1 VADDINLPNLV
12 SHLQVNLANTNGA
25 IADAARQGSSM
36 GAALGSGIQREL
48 RDAVSN
54 LPDVQIDGNTSDL
67 DRDLARVRGELDD
80 LANQRIGVDI
90 SIADALRELERLE
103 PHLERLSATHPNIH
117 VQATTRG
124 ALRQLAQLRQAARQ
138 VDDTDIDIDVDAD
151 TDDAER
157 GMRRVHD
164 ALGRVVSIIP
174 KLAGLAAPFAA
185 AGVAAGALLPLVAA
199 LVASL
204 SNIAPAAAVGV
215 SAMLALQLATN
226 TLKLAMVG
234 VEDAIAAALDPEG
247 AEAYAEAIKKL
258 SPEARKFTDVLREM
272 APELDEFRRQV
283 QDRVFADFSTELTR
297 TAKSVLPAL
306 KTALLNTGDSLNAM
320 AKGVAESA
328 RDLSDRGIFGQ
339 ALDSATTSLESME
352 QVPGRITTSLGLLA
366 AASGPSLERIAKKAD
381 EVSVRILESLTQSFE
396 SGELEGSIDGALE
409 LFEQMGRIVRNIFG
423 GLKNIIGG
431 VTEEAGSLFFILEE
445 LSAAF
450 ERLTASEE
458 FQSILREIVQTA
470 DDLVKNVLPLLK
482 EAFAQL
488 APVIEEIGPPL
499 RDFINEIG
507 PELKPLLQ
515 ELGPI
520 LKDLA
525 IIFREQLPFAIEVVK
540 GAIQALTFVLGI
552 VHWVLSNLV
561 IPLVKKAAQVLNS
574 DFVKALAS
582 ASREASAKVGAIAAK
597 FEQFRSAVASV
608 MRTSAGKLWD
618 FIGSVG
624 RFAQGIASSMGEV
637 INIFWEIPGAIRAA
651 VGDLGSILW
660 DAGWRVIGGLIAGVR
675 ARIGEL
681 RSLLNS
687 VTNMIPDWKGPAE
700 KDATLLTPNG
710 RLLMEGLIAGIDAT
724 TGQLRSRLADITRS
738 LPGML
743 AIPGITGGA
752 LSLASPG
759 LLPAAAPAAAAGHTF
774 NLYGADASP
783 DGILRAMSW
792 SALVGGTSG

>member
-1 VADDINLPNLV
+1 MSTPSGDPDLTGRLRLDLSGLISGLQRARTTTRRQIDGLV
-12 SHLQVNLANTNGA
+12 RDANG
-25 IADAARQGSSM
+25 R
-36 GAALGSGIQREL
+36 L
-48 RDAVSN
+48 RDANGRFVSEVERNTRTVSN
-54 LPDVQIDGNTSDL
+54 LFSSLGTGIRQI
-67 DRDLARVRGELDD
+67 
-80 LANQRIGVDI
+80 
-90 SIADALRELERLE
+90 
-103 PHLERLSATHPNIH
+103 
-117 VQATTRG
+117 ATTIVSVG
-124 ALRQLAQLRQAARQ
+124 ARMAGSFA
-138 VDDTDIDIDVDAD
+138 
-151 TDDAER
+151 
-157 GMRRVHD
+157 
-164 ALGRVVSIIP
+164 
-174 KLAGLAAPFAA
+174 LAGAAIGGVLPIV
-185 AGVAAGALLPLVAA
+185 AGLVAA
-199 LVASL
+199 L

-234 VEDAIAAALDPEG
+234 VEDAISAALDPEG

-258 SPEARKFTDVLREM
+258 SPEARKFTDAIREM

-381 EVSVRILESLTQSFE
+381 EVSVRITDSLVRSFE
-396 SGELEGSIDGALE
+396 SGDLQRSIDGAVD
-409 LFEQMGRIVRNIFG
+409 LFKQLGRIVRNIFD

-431 VTEEAGSLFFILEE
+431 VTQEAGSLFFILER
-445 LSAAF
+445 LSEAF
-450 ERLTASEE
+450 ERLTASKE
-458 FQSILREIVQTA
+458 FQSILRELVQTA
-470 DDLVKNVLPLLK
+470 DELVKTVLPLLK

-499 RDFINEIG
+499 RDFIREVG

-525 IIFREQLPFAIEVVK
+525 IIFKEQLPFAIEFTK
-540 GAIQALTFVLGI
+540 AAIQTLTFILGI
-552 VHWVLSNLV
+552 VHWLLQNIV
-561 IPLVKKAAQVLNS
+561 IPAVKAVARVLNS
-574 DFVKALAS
+574 DFVKAIAS
-582 ASREASAKVGAIAAK
+582 ASREASAKIGSMAQK
-597 FEQFRSAVASV
+597 FESFRSSVASV
-608 MRTSAGKLWD
+608 MRTSAGRLWD
-618 FIGSVG
+618 FVKSVG
-624 RFAQGIASSMGEV
+624 GFAQSVARSMNDV
-637 INIFWEIPGAIRAA
+637 IDIFQDIPGAIRAA
-651 VGDLGSILW
+651 VGDLGDLLW
-660 DAGWRVIGGLIAGVR
+660 NAGWRVIGGLIAGVR

-687 VTNMIPDWKGPAE
+687 VTNMIPEWKGPAE
-700 KDATLLTPNG
+700 KDARLLTPNG

-724 TGQLRSRLADITRS
+724 TGQLRARLGEITRS

-743 AIPGITGGA
+743 SIPGLTGGA
-752 LSLASPG
+752 LSLAGPG
-759 LLPAAAPAAAAGHTF
+759 LLPAAAPATAAGHTF

-792 SALVGGTSG
+792 NALVGGTSG

>member
-1 VADDINLPNLV
+1 MSTPSGDPDLTGRLRLDLSGLISGLQRARTTTRRQIDGLV
-12 SHLQVNLANTNGA
+12 RDANG
-25 IADAARQGSSM
+25 R
-36 GAALGSGIQREL
+36 L
-48 RDAVSN
+48 RDANGRFVSE
-54 LPDVQIDGNTSDL
+54 VQRNTRTVGSL
-67 DRDLARVRGELDD
+67 FSSLGTGIR
-80 LANQRIGVDI
+80 QI
-90 SIADALRELERLE
+90 
-103 PHLERLSATHPNIH
+103 
-117 VQATTRG
+117 ATTIVSVG
-124 ALRQLAQLRQAARQ
+124 ARMAGSFA
-138 VDDTDIDIDVDAD
+138 
-151 TDDAER
+151 
-157 GMRRVHD
+157 
-164 ALGRVVSIIP
+164 
-174 KLAGLAAPFAA
+174 LAGAAIGGVLPIV
-185 AGVAAGALLPLVAA
+185 AGLVAA
-199 LVASL
+199 L

-366 AASGPSLERIAKKAD
+366 AAAGPSLERIAKKAD
-381 EVSVRILESLTQSFE
+381 EVSVRITDSLVRSFE
-396 SGELEGSIDGALE
+396 SGDLERSIDGAVD
-409 LFEQMGRIVRNIFG
+409 LFKQLGRIVRNIFD

-431 VTEEAGSLFFILEE
+431 VTQEAGSLFFILER
-445 LSAAF
+445 LSEAF
-450 ERLTASEE
+450 ERLTASKE
-458 FQSILREIVQTA
+458 FQSILRELVQTA
-470 DDLVKNVLPLLK
+470 DELVKTVLPLLK

-499 RDFINEIG
+499 RDFIREVG

-525 IIFREQLPFAIEVVK
+525 IIFKEQLPFAIEFTK
-540 GAIQALTFVLGI
+540 AAIQTLTFVLGI
-552 VHWVLSNLV
+552 VHWLLENIV
-561 IPLVKKAAQVLNS
+561 IPAVRLVARVLNS

-582 ASREASAKVGAIAAK
+582 ASREASAKIGAIAQK
-597 FEQFRSAVASV
+597 FEQFRSSLASV
-608 MRTSAGKLWD
+608 LRTSAGRLWD
-618 FIGSVG
+618 FIGSIG

-651 VGDLGSILW
+651 IGDLGSLLYNS
-660 DAGWRVIGGLIAGVR
+660 GRSLIGGFISGIMS
-675 ARIGEL
+675 RIGEIAAAASAAVNTA
-681 RSLLNS
+681 RQYFPFS
-687 VTNMIPDWKGPAE
+687 PAKKGPFSGRGW
-700 KDATLLTPNG
+700 TLYSGQALIQGLSDGIASQIP
-710 RLLMEGLIAGIDAT
+710 RLQA
-724 TGQLRSRLADITRS
+724 QLAQ
-738 LPGML
+738 LPGLPDL
-743 AIPGITGGA
+743 AGVVSRIPQAGTVN
-752 LSLASPG
+752 PG
-759 LLPAAAPAAAAGHTF
+759 PSSGTAGSAGHTF
-774 NLYGADASP
+774 NLYGGDATP
-783 DGILRAMSW
+783 DSILRAMSW

>member
-1 VADDINLPNLV
+1 MSTPSGDPDLTGRLRLDLSGLISGLQRARTTTRRQIDGLV
-12 SHLQVNLANTNGA
+12 RDANG
-25 IADAARQGSSM
+25 R
-36 GAALGSGIQREL
+36 L
-48 RDAVSN
+48 RDANGRFVSE
-54 LPDVQIDGNTSDL
+54 VQRNTRTVGSL
-67 DRDLARVRGELDD
+67 FSSLGTGIR
-80 LANQRIGVDI
+80 QI
-90 SIADALRELERLE
+90 
-103 PHLERLSATHPNIH
+103 
-117 VQATTRG
+117 ATTIVSVG
-124 ALRQLAQLRQAARQ
+124 ARMAGSFA
-138 VDDTDIDIDVDAD
+138 
-151 TDDAER
+151 
-157 GMRRVHD
+157 
-164 ALGRVVSIIP
+164 
-174 KLAGLAAPFAA
+174 LAGAAIGGVLPIV
-185 AGVAAGALLPLVAA
+185 AGLVAA
-199 LVASL
+199 L

-215 SAMLALQLATN
+215 SAMLAIQLAAG

-234 VEDAIAAALDPEG
+234 VEDAISAALDPEG

-283 QDRVFADFSTELTR
+283 QDRVFADFSTELTK
-297 TAKSVLPAL
+297 TAKSVLPSL
-306 KTALLNTGDSLNAM
+306 KQALLDTGDSLNAM

-328 RDLSDRGIFGQ
+328 RDLSDRGIFGK
-339 ALDSATTSLESME
+339 AVDSATTSLESME

-381 EVSVRILESLTQSFE
+381 EVSARILESLTQSFE

-431 VTEEAGSLFFILEE
+431 VTTEAGSLFFILEE
-445 LSAAF
+445 LSGAF

-458 FQSILREIVQTA
+458 FQSILQQIVRTA
-470 DDLVKNVLPLLK
+470 DELVQQVMPLLK
-482 EAFAQL
+482 EAFEQL

-499 RDFINEIG
+499 QDFIREVG
-507 PELKPLLQ
+507 PELQPLLK

-525 IIFREQLPFAIEVVK
+525 IIFREQLPFAIKVLKV
-540 GAIQALTFVLGI
+540 ALEILGI
-552 VHWVLSNLV
+552 VLKGVHWVLETLI
-561 IPLVKKAAQVLNS
+561 IPAVRKVAQVLNS
-574 DFVKALAS
+574 DFVKALYS
-582 ASREASAKVGAIAAK
+582 TSREASGKIGEVVRK
-597 FEQFRSAVASV
+597 FEWFRSSVATV
-608 MRTSAGKLWD
+608 LRTSAGRLWD
-618 FIGSVG
+618 FLVSVGSVT
-624 RFAQGIASSMGEV
+624 QGVARSMNDV
-637 INIFWEIPGAIRAA
+637 IDIFYEMPGTIRSA
-651 VGDLGSILW
+651 VGDLGGILW

-700 KDATLLTPNG
+700 KDARLLTPNG
-710 RLLMEGLIAGIDAT
+710 ELLMEGLIAGIDAT
-724 TGQLRSRLADITRS
+724 TGQLRARLADITRS

-743 AIPGITGGA
+743 SIPGLTGGA
-752 LSLASPG
+752 LSLAGPG
-759 LLPAAAPAAAAGHTF
+759 LLPAAAPAAAAGGHTF